1 VFLKGAAAWGIRS
14 LPRPAGLNAML
25 ISVHDLRVTYR
36 TGAGLLTVLDI
47 PCWEVK
53 EREQV
58 AISGPSGSGKSTLL
72 HVLAGLLRPMHG
84 FASVCGSE
92 LTRLTEVQ
100 RDRFRANH
108 IGYVYQNFNLLQ
120 GYTAT
125 ENVMMGMTFSRRK
138 PDRRRAVSL
147 LEEMG
152 LFHRKNHYPAQLSI
166 GEQQRVA
173 IARALIKEPDLILA
187 DEPTGSLD
195 PAHTA
200 EVLSLLHGACEERGC
215 SLILVS
221 HDREVVSFFK
231 RQTDFTSLNRAL
243 VTKAGEA

>member
-1 VFLKGAAAWGIRS
+1 
-14 LPRPAGLNAML
+14 ML
-25 ISVHDLRVTYR
+25 ISVRDVRLTYR

-47 PCWEVK
+47 PCWGVK

-72 HVLAGLLRPMHG
+72 NVLAGLLRPVRG
-84 FASVCGSE
+84 TVSVCGSE
-92 LTRLTEVQ
+92 LTRLTEVE

-108 IGYVYQNFNLLQ
+108 IGYIYQNFNLLQ
-120 GYTAT
+120 GYTAA
-125 ENVMMGMTFSRRK
+125 ENVMMGMTFSQRK

-147 LEEMG
+147 LEGMG
-152 LFHRKNHYPAQLSI
+152 LSRREDHFPAQLSI

-173 IARALIKEPDLILA
+173 IARALVKEPDLILA

-200 EVLSLLHGACEERGC
+200 EVLSLLQRACEERGC
-215 SLILVS
+215 SLVLVS
-221 HDREVVSFFK
+221 HDRGVVSFFK
-231 RQTDFTSLNRAL
+231 RQADFTSLNRAL